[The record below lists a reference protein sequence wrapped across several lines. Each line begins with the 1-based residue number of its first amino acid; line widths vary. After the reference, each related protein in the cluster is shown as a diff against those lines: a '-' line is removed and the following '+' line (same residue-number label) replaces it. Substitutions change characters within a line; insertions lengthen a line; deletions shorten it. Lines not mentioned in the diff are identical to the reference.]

1 MENTMLAMNTEG
13 KLMTIADYEARIH
26 LYREQIGVGYI
37 GIGRTLIEAKEA
49 DVVPHGEWE
58 AWVTRNTGLTMR
70 QAQRCMQA
78 AREIRD
84 GSALAKL
91 EMSKALMLLS
101 SGLDEDTQEE
111 IAERTAEEGATV
123 KALRAEI
130 EKQKARMAKQDETIL
145 DQASEVASAQAAQRS
160 AIEAKKDAEAKVE
173 ELADTAKALSETLQ
187 ITRNENQRLRNDMAS
202 QVDTKVSERM
212 QEMVAARDTMEK
224 VLRDELD
231 KAAEREK
238 ELQHKLGI
246 AENDRIYIENL
257 MRREKSKLDLLSY
270 DSGAHD
276 AREKAQKE
284 IDDLKAEL
292 AAAEAREEKRAAELE
307 KLRQEHTQR
316 EMDDARGLATTAL
329 TGFDLAAAVR
339 AFIGIAGV
347 LPQMGATIRAAS
359 PEEQETIRQNVET
372 IAAWVDGARIA
383 LGGYIMADG
392 ARVM

>member
-13 KLMTIADYEARIH
+13 KLMTISDYEARIH

-58 AWVTRNTGLTMR
+58 AWVTRSTGLTMR

-130 EKQKARMAKQDETIL
+130 EKQKARMAEQDETIL

-160 AIEAKKDAEAKVE
+160 AIEAKKDAEAKAE
-173 ELADTAKALSETLQ
+173 ELADAAKALSETLQ
-187 ITRNENQRLRNDMAS
+187 MTRNENQRLRNDMAN

-257 MRREKSKLDLLSY
+257 MRREKSKLDLESY
-270 DSGAHD
+270 DTGAHD

-372 IAAWVDGARIA
+372 VAAWVDGARIA